1 MSSFNLKAEKREKF
15 GSLEA
20 NRIKKSGNI
29 PAVILAKSGN
39 KNITVNAREFDIEF
53 RKGNIQSKVIE
64 IEIDGKKVKSI
75 VRNIDLDPVKDK
87 IVHLEFLDL
96 EDTKQIRAWPKVEIK
111 GRDKSPGIKRGGF
124 LNVRIRKV
132 EVICEDIAKIPD
144 VIEID
149 VAKLRVGD
157 KIRKDDVNPGAGV
170 KFATNR
176 NFLLVS
182 ITGRGKSAT
191 EAGATA
197 EGGEEAAAEG
207 GEAAKEGDEA
217 AKKEG

>member
-39 KNITVNAREFDIEF
+39 KNITINAREFDIEY

-64 IEIDGKKVKSI
+64 IEVDGKKVKSI

-96 EDTKQIRAWPKVEIK
+96 ENTKQVRAWPKVEISGK
-111 GRDKSPGIKRGGF
+111 SISPGIKKGGF
-124 LNVRIRKV
+124 LNVRLRKV
-132 EVICEDIAKIPD
+132 EVVCEDITKIPAT
-144 VIEID
+144 IEID
-149 VAKLRVGD
+149 VSKLHVGD
-157 KIRKDDVNPGAGV
+157 KVRKDDINPGAGV

-176 NFLLVS
+176 NFLFLS
-182 ITGRGKSAT
+182 LTGRGKSADEDTSSDTT
-191 EAGATA
+191 EGSNDAAGEESS
-197 EGGEEAAAEG
+197 EGGETAT
-207 GEAAKEGDEA
+207 
-217 AKKEG
+217 

>member
-39 KNITVNAREFDIEF
+39 KNITVNAREFDIEY
-53 RKGNIQSKVIE
+53 RKGNIQSRVIE
-64 IEIDGKKVKSI
+64 IEVDGKKVKSI

-96 EDTKQIRAWPKVEIK
+96 EDTKQVRAWPKVEIT
-111 GRDKSPGIKRGGF
+111 GRDRSPGIKRGGF
-124 LNVRIRKV
+124 LNVRLRKV
-132 EVICEDIAKIPD
+132 EVVCEDIAKIPSI
-144 VIEID
+144 IEID
-149 VAKLRVGD
+149 VSKLRVGD
-157 KIRKDDVNPGAGV
+157 KVRKDDINPGTGV

-176 NFLLVS
+176 NFLFLS

-191 EAGATA
+191 EEAAAPA
-197 EGGEEAAAEG
+197 EGGEEAAEG
-207 GEAAKEGDEA
+207 SSEGAEAAA
-217 AKKEG
+217 S